1 MGIDFSGAL
10 VLTAVV
16 KEAGGPAGMV
26 AFIFIFIPKR
36 PLCSE
41 VYILNI

>member
-26 AFIFIFIPKR
+26 AFIFILFPKGLCAVMFI
-36 PLCSE
+36 
-41 VYILNI
+41 Y